1 MVEEKIKQL
10 INLPDTYIG
19 EAPIA
24 IDNCQWIRVSAGSS
38 TVYFAKDTYDRPA
51 FSIYIRGKDH
61 AEALARTQSI
71 FKSIR
76 NRTDSMSSLL
86 VRRLPSFV
94 GKDEKHR
101 SVYTFQLEYQTGE
114 Y

>member
-1 MVEEKIKQL
+1 MTEERIKQL

-24 IDNCQWIRVSAGSS
+24 VDDCQWIRPSAGST
-38 TVYFAKDTYDRPA
+38 TVHFCKGTYDRPA
-51 FSIYIRGKDH
+51 FSIYVHDKEN
-61 AEALARTQSI
+61 AKALKRTKEL
-71 FKSIR
+71 FERIR
-76 NRTDSMSSLL
+76 NWSDSTSAILA
-86 VRRLPSFV
+86 RRLPSFV

-101 SVYTFQLEYQTGE
+101 SVYTFSVEYQLGG